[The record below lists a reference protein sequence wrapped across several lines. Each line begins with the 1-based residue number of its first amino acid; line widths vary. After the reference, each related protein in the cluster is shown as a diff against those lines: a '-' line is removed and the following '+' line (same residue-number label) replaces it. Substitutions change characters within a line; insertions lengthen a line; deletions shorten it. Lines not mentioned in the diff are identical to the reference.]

1 MIFCIIML
9 SDKREMSTFLSF
21 FLLIIIIFFRGSPS
35 HGVAWWWPPVSASL
49 PWPPPSPCPWSSP
62 WPWLLA
68 CSAIFFLFYSLK
80 KILAIVEFFK
90 IEFLSDIFD
99 WLFSYLLNSTS
110 FLMPSIVFSGCAK
123 SNNEKRSPRK
133 EVMTELNCFQMLF
146 NTLGVVLVAG
156 AASVARSSMEV
167 WFSFINGV

>member
-1 MIFCIIML
+1 ML
-9 SDKREMSTFLSF
+9 SDKREISTFLSL

-35 HGVAWWWPPVSASL
+35 HGVTWWWPPVSVFSPGSW
-49 PWPPPSPCPWSSP
+49 PWPPSCPCPWP
-62 WPWLLA
+62 WPWLLW

-110 FLMPSIVFSGCAK
+110 FLNSKVLPKITVPKSGSLVSIFLPSESAWLAFPILGEESLTVPLTDGK
-123 SNNEKRSPRK
+123 P
-133 EVMTELNCFQMLF
+133 EV
-146 NTLGVVLVAG
+146 LG
-156 AASVARSSMEV
+156 SFFPMSSMLR
-167 WFSFINGV
+167 WMGV